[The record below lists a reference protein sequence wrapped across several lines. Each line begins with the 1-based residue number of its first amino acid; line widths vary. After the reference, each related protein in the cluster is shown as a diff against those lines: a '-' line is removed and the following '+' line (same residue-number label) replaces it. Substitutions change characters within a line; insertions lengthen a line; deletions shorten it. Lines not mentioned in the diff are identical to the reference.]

1 MSELFDPLYAAGPV
15 AGATGDR
22 AWLTAMCDVEAAL
35 ARAGARAGLVPAAA
49 AEAVTEA
56 CEAFARE
63 ADPATIGE
71 RAVASATPVVP
82 LVAALRDSVP
92 PEFKDFVHFGATSQD
107 VIDTAMG
114 LVAARALDAM
124 AVTLASVSESL
135 ARLARAHRDTPQI
148 GRTLLQHA
156 APTTF
161 GLVAAGWLV
170 GVDEAR
176 ARLRHVRRAR
186 LAVQCG
192 GAVGTLAAYGDRGTD
207 LVALLADELGLAA
220 PTIPW
225 HTTRG
230 RIGELAAALGITA
243 GALATVAGDVAL
255 LAASDIGEIAE
266 GSPGGS
272 SAMPHKRNPARAVL
286 VTACAAQVPGL
297 VATVLAAA
305 PQELQRAAGRWQAE
319 WPTVTSLLRLV
330 GSAATHADS
339 MLADLRVNAARMRR
353 NLDAADIP
361 PPGEGT
367 GAAGHLVDLAL
378 AAHEEAR

>member
-1 MSELFDPLYAAGPV
+1 MTELFDPLYAAGPV
-15 AGATGDR
+15 AAATDAA
-22 AWLTAMCDVEAAL
+22 AWLRAMLDVEAAL
-35 ARAGARAGLVPAAA
+35 ARAEARAGLIPAGAA
-49 AEAVTEA
+49 DAITEA
-56 CEAFARE
+56 CDTLAV
-63 ADPATIGE
+63 DPAAIGE

-82 LVAALRDSVP
+82 LVAALRDRLPS
-92 PEFKDFVHFGATSQD
+92 EFHDHVHAGATSQD
-107 VIDTAMG
+107 IVDSAMG
-114 LVAARALDAM
+114 LVAARALDALD
-124 AVTLASVSESL
+124 ATLGTVSQSL
-135 ARLARAHRDTPQI
+135 ARLAREHRDTPQI

-161 GLVAAGWLV
+161 GRVAAGWLV

-176 ARLRHVRRAR
+176 ALLRHVRRER

-192 GAVGTLAAYGDRGTD
+192 GAVGTLAAYGNRGTD

-230 RIGELAAALGITA
+230 RIGELAAALGVTA

-255 LAASDIGEIAE
+255 LAASDIGEVAE

-286 VTACAAQVPGL
+286 VTACATQVPGL

-305 PQELQRAAGRWQAE
+305 PQELQRAAGHWQAE
-319 WPTVTSLLRLV
+319 WPVVGTLLRLV
-330 GSAATHADS
+330 GSAATHADA
-339 MLADLRVNAARMRR
+339 MLAGLRVDAARMGR

-361 PPGEGT
+361 PGGGT
-367 GAAGHLVDLAL
+367 GSAGHLVDLAL
-378 AAHEEAR
+378 AAHEEAA